1 MVDRSEARR
10 IQDEVRRV
18 LVEHWDPIRISDQEA
33 CWDEYDSYIGGAVK
47 LLFENESG
55 ENRQVSWRITWEQ
68 MGPTPNE
75 KAIASTVSAL
85 RQIRLT

>member
-18 LVEHWDPIRISDQEA
+18 LMEHWDPIGISDQEA

-47 LLFENESG
+47 LLFENGSG
-55 ENRQVSWRITWEQ
+55 EMLAKYFGGSLGNKWAQYLMKRR
-68 MGPTPNE
+68 
-75 KAIASTVSAL
+75 
-85 RQIRLT
+85 